1 MNYIEHRH
9 FVLDLTDRIPGPD
22 MRCPYFT
29 KKTRKKGANEQ
40 LEHSSG
46 VIERMDDHNEVVG
59 AEELYTLRSCQ
70 GSICERQG
78 GHPVKV
84 PNGTRPK
91 FS

>member
-1 MNYIEHRH
+1 M
-9 FVLDLTDRIPGPD
+9 LDLTDRIPGPD

-29 KKTRKKGANEQ
+29 EKTRKKGANEQ

-84 PNGTRPK
+84 PNETRPK